1 MTAVSGR
8 PPVVDPDRIRLV
20 ASVCVTADGAD
31 PLDEATW
38 LALRHPA
45 RHSVDATVTADR
57 FALVVDGALSLAV
70 HPDARRRG
78 YAGILLAE
86 VLPRHPGPLVAW
98 SHGNH
103 PAAAVLASRHDFT
116 RVRDL
121 WVLRRPTAEPVP
133 DLRLPD
139 GVAIRG
145 YRPEDRDDL
154 LRVNAAAFAGHPEQ
168 GAMDAADLAARM
180 AEPWFDPADL
190 LLAHEPQGRL
200 LGFHWTKVHS
210 AESGEIYV
218 LGVAPEGQGRGLG
231 KALTLAGLH
240 HLAGRGVAEV
250 HLYVESDN
258 TPAVALY
265 TRQGFTH
272 ADADT
277 HVMYARP
284 PIDPVDIT

>member
-1 MTAVSGR
+1 MLEEIGS
-8 PPVVDPDRIRLV
+8 V
-20 ASVCVTADGAD
+20 AAACRSADGAD

-38 LALRHPA
+38 LALRHPTGHA
-45 RHSVDATVTADR
+45 VDSTVTADR
-57 FALVVDGALSLAV
+57 FAVVVDDALSLAV
-70 HPDARRRG
+70 HPDVRRQG
-78 YAGILLAE
+78 YAGTLLTE
-86 VLPRHPGPLVAW
+86 LLPRHPGPLVAW

-103 PAAAVLASRHDFT
+103 PAAAVLATRHGFD

-121 WVLRRPTAEPVP
+121 WVMRRPTAEPLIAV
-133 DLRLPD
+133 RLPD
-139 GVAIRG
+139 GVTIRG

-154 LRVNAAAFAGHPEQ
+154 LRVNASAFAAHPEQ

-190 LLAHEPQGRL
+190 LLAHDPHRRL

-218 LGVAPEGQGRGLG
+218 LGITPEGQGRGLG
-231 KALTLAGLH
+231 RALTLAGLH

-265 TRQGFTH
+265 TGQGFTH
-272 ADADT
+272 AGADT
-277 HVMYARP
+277 HVMYARA
-284 PIDPVDIT
+284 PIEPVEIT